1 MRFRLGRAAE
11 LDVKAAHLV
20 ADLPVPRAVVLDLP
34 EEVRAGLRVFE
45 QAHRQVFLC
54 RPVADVRRADDLGGA
69 LHLLGLA
76 QREAELREAV
86 ALPLHFALPPVV
98 RVPDAHLVVGGEQAL
113 LLDAGQREG
122 RDVLEALRLLPDI
135 RHVRPAAHGLDA
147 VVKLHV
153 GDGVDAADVVVH
165 LDFELAAEA
174 VALVRKIDELHAV
187 AGRGR
192 DVLVA
197 VALEGA
203 VLAGDHDLEQVV
215 ALGIDLGFRPCC
227 GRADAG
233 AGPRRRAGPKS
244 AAACRC
250 RPLCARRRD
259 AGRFHR
265 CESGS

>member
-1 MRFRLGRAAE
+1 M
-11 LDVKAAHLV
+11 
-20 ADLPVPRAVVLDLP
+20 
-34 EEVRAGLRVFE
+34 
-45 QAHRQVFLC
+45 
-54 RPVADVRRADDLGGA
+54 
-69 LHLLGLA
+69 
-76 QREAELREAV
+76 
-86 ALPLHFALPPVV
+86 

-135 RHVRPAAHGLDA
+135 RHIRPAAHGLDA

-215 ALGIDLGFRPCC
+215 ALGIDLDFARAAVVLMQEPVLVEGQ
-227 GRADAG
+227 GREVQQLAG
-233 AGPRRRAGPKS
+233 AVLLALEDEMQAVFIDVNQVHKNPFLSPKGKKLS
-244 AAACRC
+244 VQ
-250 RPLCARRRD
+250 
-259 AGRFHR
+259 F
-265 CESGS
+265 